1 MGSNGASGGG
11 GSDEGFKNSVETRNK
26 KANDS
31 LMGTSDYQGD
41 LDSKGRSKNNNNNN
55 NNGGGDGI
63 NTSGVV
69 VQAPTV
75 VAPTTAEISQSEA
88 TKAEDPIEVRK
99 RKTLAKGRSSTIITR
114 STGVTGDLTLGKPSL
129 LGRA

>member
-11 GSDEGFKNSVETRNK
+11 SADAPNTEKSQLSKKNQDKLTDRNQKNKTEFGYEKPTSVV
-26 KANDS
+26 
-31 LMGTSDYQGD
+31 
-41 LDSKGRSKNNNNNN
+41 N
-55 NNGGGDGI
+55 NNGGNGM

-88 TKAEDPIEVRK
+88 TKAEDPIEIRK

>member
-11 GSDEGFKNSVETRNK
+11 SADPPNTERSQLSKKNQDKLTDRNQKNKTEFGYEKPTSVV
-26 KANDS
+26 
-31 LMGTSDYQGD
+31 
-41 LDSKGRSKNNNNNN
+41 N
-55 NNGGGDGI
+55 NNGGNGM

-88 TKAEDPIEVRK
+88 TKAEDPIEIRK